1 MRGVEPD
8 SVVSDAA
15 TLVAAASD
23 VAAFERFYRRYV
35 RRVAGF
41 AAQRCTSAEDVAD
54 VVAQTFARL
63 IDAAG
68 RYDPDRG
75 EPAPF
80 VLGIAANVV
89 RDLHRREHRH
99 RALIAR
105 VAAAEMLD
113 DDDIERAEAAIDA
126 ARTAGAVHDAL
137 ADVPPGE
144 QAMLRLVAEGHTPG
158 EAAAALGISPGA
170 GWTRL
175 ARARKRLRTLVLPGS
190 SPHGEVPRGDE
201 GSR

>member
-1 MRGVEPD
+1 MRGAEPD
-8 SVVSDAA
+8 SAVSDGDL
-15 TLVAAASD
+15 LVAAATD
-23 VAAFERFYRRYV
+23 VEAFERFYRRYV

-41 AAQRCTSAEDVAD
+41 ATQRCSSAEDVAD

-63 IDAAG
+63 IGAAA

-80 VLGIAANVV
+80 LLGIAANVV
-89 RDLHRREHRH
+89 RDLQRRDARH
-99 RALIAR
+99 SAVVAR
-105 VAAAEMLD
+105 LAGAELLD
-113 DDDIERAEAAIDA
+113 VDDIERAEAAIDA
-126 ARTAGAVHDAL
+126 ARAAASVQGAL
-137 ADVPPGE
+137 ETVPPGE
-144 QAMLRLVAEGHTPG
+144 QAMLRLVAEGHDPG

-175 ARARKRLRTLVLPGS
+175 SRARKRLRALV
-190 SPHGEVPRGDE
+190 SPQRDE